1 TSARSRI
8 SRSMLLSAN
17 IESRSAS
24 SASAFFRATI
34 LPAIS
39 CNSEYSEASFTY
51 SSGAGPA
58 AICVSINSKRFN
70 TWSMRSR
77 GSSIISEP
85 GSLEHPG
92 GCNSSKA
99 ERTQPAPKRAQGALK
114 WNFVVL
120 GKLNQTG
127 ADIGLRGM
135 VGKCFLHPVAQ
146 FLQWKLA
153 EHGFDRPYG
162 GGRHGDGAEAD
173 TQQRH
178 SGNRLAGKL
187 PTDGDGRVVS
197 PARLHD
203 LAQQTQERDADR
215 IETIGNA
222 GIAAVGCG
230 DELEKVVGA
239 DGDEIHRLHQ
249 FVKLPEERRHLNHRA
264 ELQA

>member
-1 TSARSRI
+1 MRKRSPAKIAASSPPVPARISRIAFFSSAASLGRRSTCNSPSKPSIRSSTFSRSTSARSRI
-8 SRSMLLSAN
+8 SRSMLLSAS
-17 IESRSAS
+17 IESRSAN

-99 ERTQPAPKRAQGALK
+99 ERTQPAPERAQGALK

-120 GKLNQTG
+120 GKLHQTG

-153 EHGFDRPYG
+153 EHGFDRSYG

-197 PARLHD
+197 PARL
-203 LAQQTQERDADR
+203 
-215 IETIGNA
+215 
-222 GIAAVGCG
+222 
-230 DELEKVVGA
+230 
-239 DGDEIHRLHQ
+239 
-249 FVKLPEERRHLNHRA
+249 
-264 ELQA
+264 